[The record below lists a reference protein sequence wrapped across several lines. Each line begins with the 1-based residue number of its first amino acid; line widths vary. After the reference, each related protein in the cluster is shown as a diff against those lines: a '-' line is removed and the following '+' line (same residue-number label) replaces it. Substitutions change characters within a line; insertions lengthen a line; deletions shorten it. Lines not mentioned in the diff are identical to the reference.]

1 MIAINLLWVVLGA
14 GILVVG
20 GELLVRGAAAMARNL
35 GISPMV
41 VGLTVVALGTSAPE
55 LIVCVLASLK
65 NQPDICAGNVVGSNI
80 LNVLLVLGVT
90 AMICPLQASAAFV
103 RREVPI
109 ALGSALVFWGLSYN
123 GVLSR
128 IDAAILVA
136 LLVGYM
142 AMTVWIA
149 RKESTPVAEGYADL
163 QTTGHK
169 RGIALNLF
177 FLIVGLALLGWGADL
192 FLEGAVAIAKHLKI
206 SEAVIGL
213 TLVAFG
219 TSVPELAACLIAALR
234 KHPDICLGN
243 LVGSCIY
250 NILAIIGVSGLVTP
264 LPISGE
270 MFRLHMPVMIGA
282 TILLL
287 VFVATGL
294 RVSRK
299 EGAALLLCYAGYV
312 GWSLWN
318 HFAAVS

>member
-1 MIAINLLWVVLGA
+1 MIAINLLWVVLGII
-14 GILVVG
+14 ILVGG
-20 GELLVRGAAAMARNL
+20 GELLVRGAATLARTL

-55 LIVCVLASLK
+55 LIVCVLASVRG
-65 NQPDICAGNVVGSNI
+65 QPDICAGNVVGSNV
-80 LNVLLVLGVT
+80 LNVLFVLGAT
-90 AMICPLQASAAFV
+90 AMICPLQSSAAFV

-109 ALGSALVFWGLSYN
+109 ALAAALLFWGMSYDGAVSRLDA
-123 GVLSR
+123 GVLV
-128 IDAAILVA
+128 L

-149 RKESTPVAEGYADL
+149 RAESTPVAEEYADM
-163 QTTGHK
+163 QSAGRK
-169 RGIALNLF
+169 RGLLLNLF
-177 FLIVGLALLGWGADL
+177 LIAIGLAALAWGADL
-192 FLEGAVAIAKHLKI
+192 FLGGAVAIAKHLKI

-250 NILAIIGVSGLVTP
+250 NVLAIIGVSGLVTP
-264 LPISGE
+264 LPIGGE

-299 EGAALLLCYAGYV
+299 EGAALLVCYGGYV

-318 HFAAVS
+318 HFAPAG